1 MSSHPDVADSR
12 LDPARTAVMRTDWL
26 PGYELLSV
34 VGTGG
39 FGTIYKA
46 RQLQL
51 DRVVA
56 LKVVQANGDLN
67 PAVVGRFEAEAL
79 THGKLHHPNI
89 VEVYDSGRHGNR
101 MFIAM
106 ELLEGEDLGQRIQQ
120 DRAAPERIAWGIARQ
135 TAAALGYAA
144 ASGLVHRDIKPANL
158 FLSVAP
164 SWIRT
169 GRGRARW

>member
-79 THGKLHHPNI
+79 MHGKLHHPNI

-106 ELLEGEDLGQRIQQ
+106 ELLEGRGPGPAHPEDRGRS
-120 DRAAPERIAWGIARQ
+120 PNESPG
-135 TAAALGYAA
+135 
-144 ASGLVHRDIKPANL
+144 ASPGKPRPLWVMRPHRDSFTAT
-158 FLSVAP
+158 S
-164 SWIRT
+164 SRRT
-169 GRGRARW
+169 SFSAWRHRGSDWLRTCPW